1 MNHNFSENLAK
12 LCRTAGRPERW
23 SRSQRFRL
31 GLGKSTSRRLT
42 PGPLLWWAEGEET
55 LTAISPAFATSI
67 RGQTRGATQAYTNDT
82 APYGEQSIAAKGGQK
97 TPRGREAAGVAPHRS
112 RHRSRLLVS
121 RLNNTSPHA
130 WANTEPNSSMLI
142 SPGPPRS
149 RSTPRHH
156 GCSVHDSQFTV
167 VADSRIP
174 VHSSRSLP
182 IHDSRITVHH
192 SRPFPVPV
200 APLPAVLH
208 SSA

>member
-149 RSTPRHH
+149 RSTP
-156 GCSVHDSQFTV
+156 GITV
-167 VADSRIP
+167 VRFTI
-174 VHSSRSLP
+174 HSSRSLP
-182 IHDSRITVHH
+182 IHESQFTVHGRCRFTTH
-192 SRPFPVPV
+192 ESRFTIHGRFPCQH
-200 APLPAVLH
+200 LPIQE
-208 SSA
+208 